1 MRRRFIFRWMICLA
15 GIGVLLASGC
25 SRTQMAYNHFD
36 WFLVNRIDHFFTLTS
51 SQQTYLE
58 QKTSLLQAWHRHQE
72 LPLLVDT
79 LRELKI
85 RTKDGLSRE
94 DIDWI
99 DSAQS
104 GFWRRLLEHGLLDF
118 SRFLATVKPEQVAH
132 LQQSMAERNE
142 FLIRQTQ
149 MTEEELKADILDWL
163 YGFLEDWYGELNE
176 DQHQQIAAWV
186 RPDAEWIAIR
196 LEHRKTFQEDFAH
209 LLKSRPQEKAVY
221 QWLIE
226 RVVQPENRWDPEFKK
241 RSDAKW
247 EEWKDI
253 FYRADALM
261 RTQQRQH
268 ALDRLED
275 YLEDFEDLMKTA

>member
-1 MRRRFIFRWMICLA
+1 MRRRFIFRWMICLT

-36 WFLVNRIDHFFTLTS
+36 WFLVNRIDHYFTLTS

-104 GFWRRLLEHGLLDF
+104 GFWRRFLEHGLLDF

-132 LQQSMAERNE
+132 LQQSMAERND

-163 YGFLEDWYGELNE
+163 YGFLEDWYGKLTE

-196 LEHRKTFQEDFAH
+196 LEHRKTFQKDFAH
-209 LLKSRPQEKAVY
+209 LLKSRPQEKAIY

-226 RVVQPENRWDPEFKK
+226 RVIQPENRWDPEFKK
-241 RSDAKW
+241 RLDAKW

-261 RTQQRQH
+261 RTKQRQH